1 MIDKAAGFL
10 LSSKTHEIDPAST
23 MGEFGVTADE
33 TESPPPVP
41 TKNQVTKSKK
51 KKKEEAAVGDAIM
64 ACADAMSQGM
74 EKLADSVIE
83 MGAYMRPDPALVE
96 GERWKLLDQLESKIA
111 ALEAKGGAG
120 IKLDRLRR
128 LLDRK
133 EQEMFGDN

>member
-1 MIDKAAGFL
+1 MIDKADGFL

-41 TKNQVTKSKK
+41 TKKSKK

-74 EKLADSVIE
+74 EKLANSVIE

-120 IKLDRLRR
+120 IKLDRLRK

-133 EQEMFGDN
+133 EQEMFWDN